1 MEWGGVRRGRK
12 VGRREGES
20 YRRPL
25 KQICSIKKEKII
37 LKMQKTAYEEQ
48 KATFEDSWVSLIAC
62 KKVIIIEKSGQTG
75 NENVSSSHKPRVHRE
90 GQLF

>member
-1 MEWGGVRRGRK
+1 
-12 VGRREGES
+12 
-20 YRRPL
+20 
-25 KQICSIKKEKII
+25 
-37 LKMQKTAYEEQ
+37 MQKTAYEEQ

-75 NENVSSSHKPRVHRE
+75 NENVSSSHKPRIHRE

>member
-1 MEWGGVRRGRK
+1 
-12 VGRREGES
+12 
-20 YRRPL
+20 
-25 KQICSIKKEKII
+25 
-37 LKMQKTAYEEQ
+37 MQKTAYEEQ

-75 NENVSSSHKPRVHRE
+75 NENLSSSHKPRVHRE